1 MMQLHRYY
9 LHHQAWRSRE
19 LMLYLQRMVLVLIAH
34 LVILSLENYDKHDL
48 YIDAVLQ
55 HCSME
60 LRCQFQPM
68 LD

>member
-1 MMQLHRYY
+1 
-9 LHHQAWRSRE
+9 
-19 LMLYLQRMVLVLIAH
+19 MLYLQRMVLVLIAH